1 MNEKED
7 IGCQRCGLRGDL
19 KWLVT
24 HSDKPGREYNLVL
37 HALWNWLERKTG
49 QRGAAA

>member
-1 MNEKED
+1 MNEAED
-7 IGCQRCGLRGDL
+7 IGCKRCGHRGDL

-24 HSDKPGREYNLVL
+24 HSDKPGQEHSPWR
-37 HALWNWLERKTG
+37 HALWSWLERKTG